1 MYIHVPATTVSPNTA
16 TDGSTTTISTTN
28 EPTTATNYFPMTE
41 NVSITSTPE
50 GTEEISTII
59 DAQQSTVTANN
70 AILDPTCS
78 QNSATTGVI
87 IGVAIGGI
95 LTEALLTLLATFIIV
110 AIIRLTKKYKDT
122 LTFLAVNQIL
132 QGISGK
138 KVRMENVEEPVHNII
153 QSNHAVS
160 DQLDTSSHE

>member
-1 MYIHVPATTVSPNTA
+1 M
-16 TDGSTTTISTTN
+16 
-28 EPTTATNYFPMTE
+28 
-41 NVSITSTPE
+41 
-50 GTEEISTII
+50 
-59 DAQQSTVTANN
+59 
-70 AILDPTCS
+70 
-78 QNSATTGVI
+78 I

-95 LTEALLTLLATFIIV
+95 LTETLLTLLATFIIV

-138 KVRMENVEEPVHNII
+138 KVRMENVEEPMHNVI